1 MYCCKCVIDYL
12 QLNHKLGSISEAYSS
27 STMVEKVQF
36 LLLLIQ
42 IHKRSSHQ
50 SRSGIAFFPQKIA
63 QHNTSVLCASIKSL
77 SMRNLQVQETSTN
90 GLSLHLPTTYSYLV
104 SQKHAQILYI
114 YRAIRTKQYAM
125 PVTLQ
130 ELRMLSGIL
139 INFPFVLIGTVF
151 ATHTKC

>member
-12 QLNHKLGSISEAYSS
+12 QLNHKLGSISEAYLL

-42 IHKRSSHQ
+42 IPKRSFHQ

-63 QHNTSVLCASIKSL
+63 SHNTSVLFAIIKSL
-77 SMRNLQVQETSTN
+77 SMR
-90 GLSLHLPTTYSYLV
+90 
-104 SQKHAQILYI
+104 I
-114 YRAIRTKQYAM
+114 YRCRKLQPMDCLSIYQRLIHTWFHKNMHKYSTYTGLYVQSSM